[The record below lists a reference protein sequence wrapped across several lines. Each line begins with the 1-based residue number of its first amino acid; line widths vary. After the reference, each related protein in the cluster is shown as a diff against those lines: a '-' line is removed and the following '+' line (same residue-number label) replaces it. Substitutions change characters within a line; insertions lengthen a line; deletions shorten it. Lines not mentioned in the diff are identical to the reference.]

1 MFPGK
6 GRKRKRNISK
16 HIVSYRFHCKVE
28 MMFLVSKIIV
38 LYLLCFSGSHVTLES
53 LMKDKELQATIKGL
67 SLESGRSVPH
77 DEAKP
82 ASKPIP
88 VDVEAKKEKS
98 SLATKS
104 NGIPQK
110 ETLAVT

>member
-1 MFPGK
+1 MFGGK
-6 GRKRKRNISK
+6 GRKRKRKISK
-16 HIVSYRFHCKVE
+16 LLYRFHCKVHI
-28 MMFLVSKIIV
+28 MFLVSKIIV
-38 LYLLCFSGSHVTLES
+38 FYLLCFSGSHVTLES

-82 ASKPIP
+82 ASKPTS
-88 VDVEAKKEKS
+88 VDVEANEEKI

-104 NGIPQK
+104 NGKPQK

>member
-1 MFPGK
+1 
-6 GRKRKRNISK
+6 
-16 HIVSYRFHCKVE
+16 
-28 MMFLVSKIIV
+28 
-38 LYLLCFSGSHVTLES
+38 
-53 LMKDKELQATIKGL
+53 MKDKELQATIKGL

-98 SLATKS
+98 SLIKIKKKKTKK
-104 NGIPQK
+104 NK
-110 ETLAVT
+110 